1 MNIIKIERNIKNSHF
16 GAVLNIIANH
26 KVVLDTMVDKEPK

>member
-16 GAVLNIIANH
+16 GVIVDIITNH
-26 KVVLDTMVDKEPK
+26 KVVLDTMVNKEPK